1 MPDSGLILTLAG
13 GLGSALILG
22 YLTHRI
28 GLSPIAGYLLAGIIV
43 GPHTP
48 GFVANP
54 EYAEQLSEVGVILLL
69 FGGGLQFHLEDL
81 IAMRATAIP
90 GALIG
95 MATAIVVAAAGAHAL
110 GWTWLSGAVFG
121 LTLSVASTAVLVRVL
136 SDTHQLHT
144 RTGHVAIAWLVVE
157 DILTVLV
164 LVLLP
169 TLARETL
176 TVSALGL
183 GVAVALAKVAA
194 LGAVAIPFGRYVVP
208 RLLDHVA
215 ATRSRELFTLA
226 ILVLALGVAVI
237 AAVVFGVSIALGAFV
252 AGLVVGRSDYNL
264 RASGDALPLRDAF
277 AALFFMSV
285 GMLLNPMQLAD
296 QWVLLLIGLA
306 VVIVAKPL
314 AVMLTLLVLR
324 HSLRVALTVPAA
336 LAQIGEFS
344 FILANFGREL
354 RLLPDTAINIVVAI
368 AILSIVI
375 NPIGARLV
383 PHAERWLAQWTTR
396 VHLPRR
402 EDEESSSSL
411 AAEDRAV
418 VIGYGP
424 TGRTVSRLLHENGIN
439 PTIVEMNLDTVR
451 ELRQQN
457 VSAVYG
463 DARQPDTLISA
474 GIRHAATMIVSGAM
488 PEATEVVQRAKDL
501 NPRVRVL
508 ARAAYLRDLPSLRA
522 AGVEEAFSGEGE
534 VALAMTEAMLRR
546 LGATPDQIDREEDR
560 VRRELFRATGP
571 PA

>member
-1 MPDSGLILTLAG
+1 VPDSGLILTLAG
-13 GLGSALILG
+13 GLTAALVLG

-28 GLSPIAGYLLAGIIV
+28 GLSPIAGYLIAGIIV

-48 GFVANP
+48 GFVANA
-54 EYAEQLSEVGVILLL
+54 EYAEQLAGVGVVLLL
-69 FGGGLQFHLEDL
+69 FGAGLQFHLEDL
-81 IAMRATAIP
+81 VAMRGTAIP

-95 MATAIVVAAAGAHAL
+95 MATAIAVGAAGAHAIGL
-110 GWTWLSGAVFG
+110 SWLSGVVFG
-121 LTLSVASTAVLVRVL
+121 LTVSVASTAVLVRVL

-169 TLARETL
+169 TLARESL
-176 TVSALGL
+176 TFSALAIGAL
-183 GVAVALAKVAA
+183 VALAKVGA
-194 LGAVAIPFGRYVVP
+194 LGAVAIPFGRHLVP
-208 RLLDHVA
+208 RLLDHIA

-226 ILVLALGVAVI
+226 VLVLALGVAVVS
-237 AAVVFGVSIALGAFV
+237 ALVFGVSIALGAFV

-285 GMLLNPMQLAD
+285 GMLLNPMELTSQIG
-296 QWVLLLIGLA
+296 LLLIGLA
-306 VVIVAKPL
+306 VVLLAKPI
-314 AVMLTLLVLR
+314 AAMLTLLALR
-324 HSLRVALTVPAA
+324 HSRRIALTVPAA

-354 RLLPDTAINIVVAI
+354 RLLPDAAINVVVAI

-383 PHAERWLAQWTTR
+383 PHVERLLAQWTSR
-396 VHLPRR
+396 GQPSRR
-402 EDEESSSSL
+402 EDEQQSSSL
-411 AAEDRAV
+411 FAEGRSV
-418 VIGYGP
+418 VVGYGP
-424 TGRTVSRLLHENGIN
+424 TGRTVSRLLLENGIA

-451 ELRQQN
+451 ELRQEN
-457 VSAVYG
+457 ISAVYG
-463 DARQPDTLISA
+463 DARQPGTLISA
-474 GIRHAATMIVSGAM
+474 GIRHAATLIISGAM

-501 NPRVRVL
+501 NPRLRVL
-508 ARAAYLRDLPSLRA
+508 ARAAYLRDLPALRS

-534 VALAMTEAMLRR
+534 VALAMTEAVLRQ
-546 LGATPDQIDREEDR
+546 LGATEDQIDREENR
-560 VRRELFRATGP
+560 VRRELFGA
-571 PA
+571 A

>member
-1 MPDSGLILTLAG
+1 LILTLAG
-13 GLGSALILG
+13 GLTAALVLG

-28 GLSPIAGYLLAGIIV
+28 GLSPIAGYLIAGILV

-54 EYAEQLSEVGVILLL
+54 EYAEQLAEVGVVLLL
-69 FGGGLQFHLEDL
+69 FGAGLQFHFEEL
-81 IAMRATAIP
+81 IAMRGTAVP
-90 GALIG
+90 GAVIG
-95 MATAIVVAAAGAHAL
+95 MATAIVVAAAGAHAI

-176 TVSALGL
+176 TFSAL
-183 GVAVALAKVAA
+183 ALAAVVAFAKVGA
-194 LGAVAIPFGRYVVP
+194 LGAVAIPFGRYLVP
-208 RLLDHVA
+208 RLLDHIA

-226 ILVLALGVAVI
+226 VLVLALGVAVI
-237 AAVVFGVSIALGAFV
+237 AAAVFGVSIALGAFV
-252 AGLVVGRSDYNL
+252 AGLVVGHSDYNL

-285 GMLLNPMQLAD
+285 GMLLNPMQLTS
-296 QWVLLLIGLA
+296 QVGLLLLGLA
-306 VVIVAKPL
+306 VVVLAKPF
-314 AVMLTLLVLR
+314 AVMLTLLALR
-324 HSLRVALTVPAA
+324 HSLRIVLSVPAA
-336 LAQIGEFS
+336 LSQIGEFS

-354 RLLPDTAINIVVAI
+354 RLLPDTSINVIVAI

-383 PHAERWLAQWTTR
+383 PHAERWLARWTFR
-396 VHLPRR
+396 GVVLRR
-402 EDEESSSSL
+402 EDEEQASSL

-424 TGRTVSRLLHENGIN
+424 TGRTVSRLLRENGIA

-451 ELRQQN
+451 ELRQVN

-488 PEATEVVQRAKDL
+488 PETTEVVQRAKEL
-501 NPRVRVL
+501 NPRLRVL
-508 ARAAYLRDLPSLRA
+508 ARAAYLRDLPALRA

-534 VALAMTEAMLRR
+534 VALAMTEAVLRR
-546 LGATPDQIDREEDR
+546 LGATPDQVDREEDR
-560 VRRELFRATGP
+560 VRRDLFGGAS
-571 PA
+571 

>member
-1 MPDSGLILTLAG
+1 VPDSGLILTLAG
-13 GLGSALILG
+13 GLTAALVLG

-28 GLSPIAGYLLAGIIV
+28 GLSPIAGYLVAGIIV

-48 GFVANP
+48 GFVANT
-54 EYAEQLSEVGVILLL
+54 EYAEQLAEVGVVLLL
-69 FGGGLQFHLEDL
+69 FGAGLQFHLEDL
-81 IAMRATAIP
+81 AAMRGTAVP
-90 GALIG
+90 GAVIG
-95 MATAIVVAAAGAHAL
+95 MATAIAVGAAGAHAI
-110 GWTWLSGAVFG
+110 GWPWLSGAAFG

-136 SDTHQLHT
+136 SDAHQLHT
-144 RTGHVAIAWLVVE
+144 RAGHIAIAWLVVE

-176 TVSALGL
+176 TFSALAVGT
-183 GVAVALAKVAA
+183 AVALAKVIA
-194 LGAVAIPFGRYVVP
+194 LGALAIPVGRYVVP

-215 ATRSRELFTLA
+215 ATRSRELFTLS
-226 ILVLALGVAVI
+226 ILVLALGVAVV
-237 AAVVFGVSIALGAFV
+237 AAVIFGVSIALGAFV

-285 GMLLNPMQLAD
+285 GMLLNPMQLTS
-296 QWVLLLIGLA
+296 QWDVLLIGLA
-306 VVIVAKPL
+306 VVVLAKPL
-314 AVMLTLLVLR
+314 AVMLTLLAFR
-324 HSLRVALTVPAA
+324 HSLRIALSVAAA

-354 RLLPDTAINIVVAI
+354 RLLPDTAINVVVAV
-368 AILSIVI
+368 AILSIVL
-375 NPIGARLV
+375 NPIGARLL
-383 PHAERWLAQWTTR
+383 PHAGRWLAHWTAR
-396 VHLPRR
+396 GPVQRR
-402 EDEESSSSL
+402 DDEPQSSSL
-411 AAEDRAV
+411 VGDDRAV

-424 TGRTVSRLLHENGIN
+424 TGRTVSRLLLENGIA

-451 ELRQQN
+451 DLRQQN

-463 DARQPDTLISA
+463 DARHPDTLVSA

-488 PEATEVVQRAKDL
+488 PEATEVVKRARDL
-501 NPRVRVL
+501 NPRLRVL

-534 VALAMTEAMLRR
+534 VALAMTEAVLRR
-546 LGATPDQIDREEDR
+546 LGATPDQIDREENR
-560 VRRELFRATGP
+560 VRRDLFRGV
-571 PA
+571 